1 MPIKNIAEYIFP
13 LILIIAATLLSLNEK
28 RNVSVNSEQ
37 QNRVRNIR
45 RKIGIFMMYITAILI
60 AVGIYKLQHNNFDFF
75 MWGFASANLIGIMV
89 IGTWDIIS
97 ELGKLRK
104 NIAKECETDYNNL
117 IEELKKAEIRE
128 KTKKKS
134 KKKKDR
140 DTKNIDT
147 EEK

>member
-147 EEK
+147 EE

>member
-13 LILIIAATLLSLNEK
+13 LVLIIAATLLSLNEK
-28 RNVSVNSEQ
+28 RNNNINIDS

-45 RKIGIFMMYITAILI
+45 RKVGIFMMYLTAILI

-128 KTKKKS
+128 KAKKKS
-134 KKKKDR
+134 KKKKER
-140 DTKNIDT
+140 EKKNIDS